1 MRSPTIVLGSLSTH
15 IGHLLAVCITNIYSV
30 YVEYIVCVCVYIAL
44 FSPEPF
50 SWAGAEEGEAPALGT
65 VVSVGG
71 VQE

>member
-1 MRSPTIVLGSLSTH
+1 M
-15 IGHLLAVCITNIYSV
+15 Y
-30 YVEYIVCVCVYIAL
+30 VCVYIAL

-71 VQE
+71 VQQACERLLLTMSPDI